1 MLNFNL
7 NKDIGSINLIKHPY
21 KIMKKKVITNPQK
34 IGFKIL
40 SSIFK
45 LNRSIIKKTRAPLK
59 AITIIF
65 KGRIYGSNN
74 QRANTLTPKE
84 AKNPEI

>member
-7 NKDIGSINLIKHPY
+7 YKDIGSINLIALSY
-21 KIMKKKVITNPQK
+21 KIMNKTVIIKPQK

-45 LNRSIIKKTRAPLK
+45 LNKSMIKKTKAPLS
-59 AITIIF
+59 AIIIIF
-65 KGRIYGSNN
+65 KGTIYGSNN
-74 QRANTLTPKE
+74 QRANKLTPKE

>member
-1 MLNFNL
+1 
-7 NKDIGSINLIKHPY
+7 
-21 KIMKKKVITNPQK
+21 MKKKVIIKAQK

-45 LNRSIIKKTRAPLK
+45 LNKSILKNTNAPLK
-59 AITIIF
+59 DITIILQ
-65 KGRIYGSNN
+65 GTISVSNN

-84 AKNPEI
+84 AKNPET